1 MKTGDNLISA
11 LTVLPNYS
19 DGIRLQSKSIRLV
32 ALSDLYKI
40 YLPSH
45 MSMEIYSKLYL
56 ALIRSMQKKF
66 SKTAIRQRNENH
78 KAITHQDYNGI

>member
-1 MKTGDNLISA
+1 MNNDFIDFLPGMKTGDDLISA

-40 YLPSH
+40 YLSG
-45 MSMEIYSKLYL
+45 L
-56 ALIRSMQKKF
+56 
-66 SKTAIRQRNENH
+66 
-78 KAITHQDYNGI
+78 